1 MPPAMTARMR
11 PLMTARY
18 RAAEAVTP
26 DDIAR
31 VVALRTRVF
40 RTARGR
46 PGPEADAWDPRCRHV
61 MITENDGG
69 AVVGGF
75 RLLPL
80 SGQEIHTSYSAQ
92 FHDVTGLS
100 GKSSLFVEVGRFCVA
115 PEVRDPDVMRL
126 ALASMLLVAEG
137 ATALFGCASFP
148 GADIGAHGAALSYLA
163 AHHVA
168 PGHHSIGTALQHDP
182 PPGGGAAEPAA
193 LVRRPTPGAS
203 IDLPPPDPEASPA
216 GLPPLLRAYLGLG
229 AWVSGRAAIDRDLD
243 TLHLLVTL
251 EVARIPS
258 ARLRSLRALVHAAAV
273 PG

>member
-1 MPPAMTARMR
+1 VLPPMTARMP
-11 PLMTARY
+11 PLMTSRY
-18 RAAEAVTP
+18 RAAEAVTR
-26 DDIAR
+26 DDIAQ

-61 MITENDGG
+61 VITENDGG

-80 SGQEIHTSYSAQ
+80 SGAEIHTSYSAQ
-92 FHDVTGLS
+92 FHDVTELS
-100 GKSSLFVEVGRFCVA
+100 GKSGWFVEVGRFCVA

-126 ALASMLLVAEG
+126 ALASMLLVADG

-148 GADIGAHGAALSYLA
+148 GADITTHHAALSYLA
-163 AHHVA
+163 AHHLA
-168 PGHHSIGTALQHDP
+168 PGHHSPGTALQHDL
-182 PPGGGAAEPAA
+182 PPGGAIAGPAA
-193 LVRRPTPGAS
+193 FAPRSTVGPGV
-203 IDLPPPDPEASPA
+203 DLPSPDPEASPA

-229 AWVSGRAAIDRDLD
+229 ARVSGRAAIDRDLD
-243 TLHLLVTL
+243 TLHVLVTL
-251 EVARIPS
+251 DVADIPP
-258 ARLRSLRALVHAAAV
+258 ARLRSLRALAHAAAV